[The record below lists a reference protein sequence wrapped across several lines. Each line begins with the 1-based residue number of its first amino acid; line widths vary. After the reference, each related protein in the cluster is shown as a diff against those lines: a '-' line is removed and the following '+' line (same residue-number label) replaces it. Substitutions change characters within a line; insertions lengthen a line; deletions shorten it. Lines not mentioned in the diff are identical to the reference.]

1 MRDAGLGSHPS
12 PRTPHSA
19 LSVVPPRIRR
29 PAVAGYY
36 YPANTAALTE
46 ALQALLPRDAA
57 PTPARAVIIPH
68 DSLRRSGAIAA
79 AALSRVVIPRRC
91 ILLGPSHSGS
101 WMRWSL
107 MSSGAYRTPLGE
119 IPVDAPLAEAL
130 RARCPFLEPDA
141 WAQRGEHAIEAI
153 VPFLQRLGPPGLTIV
168 PIIVGSEDDG
178 EVTSL
183 AEALQE
189 AVRASSEPVLLIAS
203 SDLSHFEPQARAAAQ
218 DRWLMQAI
226 CALDGDGLR
235 RAVRDGAV
243 RMCGEAAV
251 ACILQA
257 AKGLGAGRGIVA
269 RHGTSAEAAGD
280 PGSVTGYAGIIID

>member
-1 MRDAGLGSHPS
+1 MDTAVN
-12 PRTPHSA
+12 SA
-19 LSVVPPRIRR
+19 QPTVAPRIRR

-36 YPANTAALTE
+36 YPANTAALTD

-57 PTPARAVIIPH
+57 PKPARAVIVPH
-68 DSLRRSGAIAA
+68 DSLRRSGAITA

-91 ILLGPSHSGS
+91 IVLGPSHTGS

-107 MSSGAYRTPLGE
+107 MVDGAYRTPLGE
-119 IPVDAPLAEAL
+119 VPMDGALADTL

-141 WAQRGEHAIEAI
+141 WAQRGEHAIETV
-153 VPFLQRLGPPGLTIV
+153 VPFLQRLGPPGLAIV
-168 PIIVGSEDDG
+168 PVIIGSDDPG
-178 EVTSL
+178 EAAHL

-189 AVRASSEPVLLIAS
+189 AVRTSSEPVLLIAS
-203 SDLSHFEPQARAAAQ
+203 SDLSHFEPQARTMEQ
-218 DRWLMQAI
+218 DARLTQAI

-235 RAVRDGAV
+235 RLVREEAI

-251 ACILQA
+251 ACVLQA
-257 AKGLGAGRGIVA
+257 AKGLGAVRGAVA
-269 RHGTSAEAAGD
+269 RYGTSAETSGD